1 MNKKYNDFE
10 NRKRNKQNGRKDF
23 NRANLKKRD
32 KNFKQKNAKLKNV
45 YVGKNKNW
53 KGQIKKSYS
62 KDDKINSN
70 TIYNIDKNNRRQS
83 SNDRYNNDKEN
94 YNEYNKKETYDFE
107 DILKDYSENKIALK
121 KTDETFVL
129 HLCKLYNIS
138 EFWFLLKKGMEH
150 IVSKYVIKKKK
161 KNFQY
166 DNINFYI
173 KKLQKRKKK
182 IYKNYIENEDM
193 INHTK
198 EDKEEDDEDD
208 EDEKTKDDL
217 PNGDKI
223 NNTNIT
229 SFSQKLLFFDI
240 EDTLFNLDNDQ
251 ISINKKAWKK
261 KIKNLLKKKTQ
272 SSEIPKDDSEDDNDN
287 SEKTKKNKEHSISYN
302 NIPIYLR
309 QIYDM
314 ENEYSGK
321 IRENIGQVSIK
332 ELAKQKVNMSNI
344 YKLLYDIGLTMIYY
358 NFNTYIE
365 KHAEDEEQ
373 LHLEIIHNKNN
384 IFSDRINNMVVL
396 IKKKPLI
403 YIMYAKVLIDS
414 YKKKDNVFL
423 KKTILE
429 CLKHIFLFVL
439 HNENL
444 LTFEENDQN
453 VLNYILN
460 IFFNRFNFKDYNVS
474 SFYLFFNSLIY
485 IYAFENFTKKLFIQY
500 NFILKNAVYSMIS
513 SLFFISANNI
523 NEFCLKKKENRYTNL
538 NVLLEAYMTQT
549 KGNPIL
555 LKFIQH
561 YIHIDEFRNYI
572 VFYFFEKILSNVAY
586 CVNIIV
592 NALKEKKNIEKVV
605 DSFKN
610 EIININRCLY
620 VIYKVKCQTMDD
632 ITENIIYFSTYLFDL
647 FSLNIY
653 ELHEKRAILLTSW
666 SIDKMKYMKQ
676 IQDTDQNNS
685 ENNNKNDNIKLNG
698 DENSHK
704 HIDNIDTTNCVHKD
718 NDTNSEINKESQMNI
733 KKNADFSDNNL
744 NVNEYS
750 DPKPNENQTTEET
763 PENEQTEK
771 AYKDDNDGK
780 KNTIKEE
787 GKKKKKKNAEINIFN
802 KYCLYGYLSK
812 KIVKLLSSILV
823 KNIYFIIY
831 NKSAPIKN
839 EGNDIEENQS
849 QDKKYLNSLNFIS
862 ILKIIKSVD
871 SYKIKIN
878 FLIVMFLLLYCSQ
891 QLDDNVYCFFY
902 SILKDINYYECYHT
916 YNFYSLMTV
925 LILTDPN
932 LIRNLS
938 FIKRIFQFSIHSKE
952 TWTYVYSLN
961 MIKYLVL
968 KKKILMKFLF
978 NNENKLCD
986 DNINHVKNMHMLKFK
1001 KYHKDNDVYKPDD
1014 KIFTYNKSVN
1024 NPLDSNSVLTHLY
1037 EFYNFTSMLNNNF
1050 DNLLLEF
1057 RNVNIFNNFSI
1068 IKYKSNQNDK
1078 ANINSVQI
1086 AHNFD
1091 NANKENSILIGDED
1105 YNNQTNEERND
1116 EKRGDGNS
1124 NNGAVSTTVTNE
1136 DGKEDSYVDDI
1147 IINIKNNYNKK
1158 NNIIQNYTIEHTN
1171 NTTGNTI
1178 QTSLNKN
1185 KYELQKD
1192 NNMSYLTHKTS
1203 YSTHI
1208 VINLM
1213 ERLAFNYKN
1222 AMDQLNIHSI
1232 ISNFLHDCSNNGTT
1246 QNNNG
1251 KLKLYNNAY
1260 QKYYYDILHLYNNS
1274 SFKKFKDKY
1283 KVKRKKQKDNEHRN
1297 EDSASSID
1305 EEQEED
1311 RFLDEYIAKNF
1322 DLDHN
1327 LNDYANNEDEDDDD
1341 LFLNINK
1348 KKSKKAFKDKSA
1360 TNKKRNL
1367 TQVSSNKKKSQKKR
1381 HKSGQ
1386 LSDDNILEFSDFVKS
1401 KKNKNIKK
1409 N

>member
-10 NRKRNKQNGRKDF
+10 NRKRNKQNGKKDF
-23 NRANLKKRD
+23 SKANLKKMD
-32 KNFKQKNAKLKNV
+32 KNFKQKNIKLKNV
-45 YVGKNKNW
+45 YAGKNKNW
-53 KGQIKKSYS
+53 KG
-62 KDDKINSN
+62 KINSN
-70 TIYNIDKNNRRQS
+70 TIYSTDKNNSRQS
-83 SNDRYNNDKEN
+83 SNDRRNNDRGN
-94 YNEYNKKETYDFE
+94 YNEYNKKEIYDLDE
-107 DILKDYSENKIALK
+107 ILKDYSDNKITLK
-121 KTDETFVL
+121 KPDETFIL

-138 EFWFLLKKGMEH
+138 ELWVLLKKGMEH

-161 KNFQY
+161 KNLQY

-193 INHTK
+193 INNTK
-198 EDKEEDDEDD
+198 EDNEENDD
-208 EDEKTKDDL
+208 DEKTKDDL
-217 PNGDKI
+217 PNGDKF
-223 NNTNIT
+223 NDTNMT

-240 EDTLFNLDNDQ
+240 EDALFNIDNDQ
-251 ISINKKAWKK
+251 ISVNKKAWKK
-261 KIKNLLKKKTQ
+261 KIKDLLKKKTQ
-272 SSEIPKDDSEDDNDN
+272 SLEISKDDSEDDNDN
-287 SEKTKKNKEHSISYN
+287 LEKTKKNKEYSISYSD
-302 NIPIYLR
+302 IPIYLR
-309 QIYDM
+309 QIYDI
-314 ENEYSGK
+314 ENKFSNNSG
-321 IRENIGQVSIK
+321 ENIEQVNIK
-332 ELAKQKVNMSNI
+332 EIAKQKVNMSNI
-344 YKLLYDIGLTMIYY
+344 YKLLYDIGLTMMYH
-358 NFNTYIE
+358 NFNVYIE

-414 YKKKDNVFL
+414 YKKKDNLFL

-439 HNENL
+439 HNDNL

-474 SFYLFFNSLIY
+474 SFYFFFNSLIY

-500 NFILKNAVYSMIS
+500 NFILKNAVYSMIP
-513 SLFFISANNI
+513 SLFFLSANNI

-555 LKFIQH
+555 LKFIKHFIQTDGFRD
-561 YIHIDEFRNYI
+561 YII
-572 VFYFFEKILSNVAY
+572 FYFFEKILSNIAY

-592 NALKEKKNIEKVV
+592 SALREKQNMDKVV

-610 EIININRCLY
+610 EVININRCLY
-620 VIYKVKCQTMDD
+620 VIYKVKCQTMND
-632 ITENIIYFSTYLFDL
+632 ITEHIIYFSTYIFDL

-653 ELHEKRAILLTSW
+653 ELYEKRNILLTSW
-666 SIDKMKYMKQ
+666 SIEKMKYMKN
-676 IQDTDQNNS
+676 IQETDKNNN
-685 ENNNKNDNIKLNG
+685 ENNNGNDNVKLNG
-698 DENSHK
+698 GENG
-704 HIDNIDTTNCVHKD
+704 HIHTNNIDTTNYTHKD
-718 NDTNSEINKESQMNI
+718 HDHNSNINKESQMMI
-733 KKNADFSDNNL
+733 KTNGDVSNNNL
-744 NVNEYS
+744 NTNEYS
-750 DPKPNENQTTEET
+750 DPKLNENQTTENK
-763 PENEQTEK
+763 PENEQAEK
-771 AYKDDNDGK
+771 EYKDDKD
-780 KNTIKEE
+780 E
-787 GKKKKKKNAEINIFN
+787 KKKKKKIAEINIFH

-812 KIVKLLSSILV
+812 KIIKLLSSILV
-823 KNIYFIIY
+823 KNIYFIIC
-831 NKSAPIKN
+831 NKSAPTKN
-839 EGNDIEENQS
+839 EENDIEENKS

-862 ILKIIKSVD
+862 ILKVIKSVD

-891 QLDDNVYCFFY
+891 QLDDNAYCFFY

-952 TWTYVYSLN
+952 TWTYIYSLN
-961 MIKYLVL
+961 MIKYLVF
-968 KKKILMKFLF
+968 KKNILMKFLF

-986 DNINHVKNMHMLKFK
+986 DNINYVKNMHMLKFN
-1001 KYHKDNDVYKPDD
+1001 KYHKNNEVYKVDD
-1014 KIFTYNKSVN
+1014 KIFIYNKSVN

-1057 RNVNIFNNFSI
+1057 RNINIFNNMSI
-1068 IKYKSNQNDK
+1068 FKSKPNKNDK
-1078 ANINSVQI
+1078 ANNNSAQVI
-1086 AHNFD
+1086 HNNG
-1091 NANKENSILIGDED
+1091 NADKENSTSIGGEAYN
-1105 YNNQTNEERND
+1105 YNNQTSEEQSD
-1116 EKRGDGNS
+1116 EKRGDGNMDDNS
-1124 NNGAVSTTVTNE
+1124 INGAVSTIVTNG
-1136 DGKEDSYVDDI
+1136 DGKEDSQVDDI
-1147 IINIKNNYNKK
+1147 IINIKNKHSKEYNMAENYK
-1158 NNIIQNYTIEHTN
+1158 IEHTN
-1171 NTTGNTI
+1171 NNTSENKF
-1178 QTSLNKN
+1178 QTPLNKTR
-1185 KYELQKD
+1185 YELQKG
-1192 NNMSYLTHKTS
+1192 NNMNYVTHKTS

-1208 VINLM
+1208 VINMM
-1213 ERLAFNYKN
+1213 EKLALNYKT
-1222 AMDQLNIHSI
+1222 AMDQLSMNSI
-1232 ISNFLHDCSNNGTT
+1232 FNNFLHDCCINESI
-1246 QNNNG
+1246 QNNDGTINHG

-1283 KVKRKKQKDNEHRN
+1283 KTKRKKQKDNEHRDD
-1297 EDSASSID
+1297 DSTSSID

-1322 DLDHN
+1322 DLDNN
-1327 LNDYANNEDEDDDD
+1327 LNEYADNEDGDD
-1341 LFLNINK
+1341 LFLNINNK
-1348 KKSKKAFKDKSA
+1348 NKSKKAFKDKSA

-1367 TQVSSNKKKSQKKR
+1367 TSVSSNKKKSQKKR
-1381 HKSGQ
+1381 HKSEQ

-1401 KKNKNIKK
+1401 KKNKNRKK